1 MTAAL
6 NTPRLLPKSPAHET
20 AFEDRGSSAAA
31 GNFARLMEQVAG
43 APGAKAR
50 KTAGQSQADTTL
62 PDVEEDSETD
72 EISQRPASPGDQDVS
87 SAPQPPWLLG
97 IPATVFNRPLPALG
111 QLAPD
116 EAQDLR
122 ALPEFL
128 ELANSAFVAGLTE
141 AELSSASVDSAKA
154 LLQPNLAQSQPIG
167 SPSAEKGGLA
177 AGDSPLAE
185 GAKKMPTA
193 ERLDGNALPV
203 GQAGDSAAEVLAVGA
218 GTGPAANPSNS
229 RPAVVGVGPASAAVE
244 STAHEQ
250 VLMAAVSDSGTSAA
264 SHAGMMQAMREM
276 TETASPAEQQLP
288 CGLPVIEAAA
298 FAGRDRKARVN
309 EGDRLADLPV
319 GVAEMGLALADQPTR
334 HELSV
339 YTEAVA
345 SPTVPTEGVRRAIE
359 SAAAG
364 LRRTDAFS
372 LSLVLTP
379 DSNTQLALHVELQQG
394 QLDVRVVLERGD
406 FAALGAEWSQLQS
419 RFAEQGVRLAPLV
432 SGAGTGDG
440 LAGEPSFS
448 QGRSRQESSLED
460 WPIPVLGK
468 SEART
473 SGVRTVVAT
482 NGRAWWA

>member
-6 NTPRLLPKSPAHET
+6 NTSRLPPKSPAHET
-20 AFEDRGSSAAA
+20 TSEDRGSSAAA
-31 GNFARLMEQVAG
+31 GNFARLMEQVVG

-50 KTAGQSQADTTL
+50 KITGRSPADMPL

-72 EISQRPASPGDQDVS
+72 EISQRPGSPGDPDVS
-87 SAPQPPWLLG
+87 TAPQPPWLAG
-97 IPATVFNRPLPALG
+97 MPATVFNRPLPAFG

-116 EAQDLR
+116 EAQDWR

-128 ELANSAFVAGLTE
+128 ELADSAPAAGLTE
-141 AELSSASVDSAKA
+141 ATLGSASVDAAKA
-154 LLQPNLAQSQPIG
+154 LLQPNLAQSQPSG
-167 SPSAEKGGLA
+167 SPLAEKGGLA

-185 GAKKMPTA
+185 DAKNMPTA
-193 ERLDGNALPV
+193 ERLDGYALPV

-218 GTGPAANPSNS
+218 GTGPAAIPSNS
-229 RPAVVGVGPASAAVE
+229 RSVVAGACPASAVVE

-250 VLMAAVSDSGTSAA
+250 ALMTAVSDSGTSAA
-264 SHAGMMQAMREM
+264 SHTGMMQATREM
-276 TETASPAEQQLP
+276 TETACPAEQELP
-288 CGLPVIEAAA
+288 CGVPVIEAAT
-298 FAGRDRKARVN
+298 FAGRDRKTRVN

-319 GVAEMGLALADQPTR
+319 GAAEMVFALADQPTR

-339 YTEAVA
+339 YAEAVV
-345 SPTVPTEGVRRAIE
+345 SPTVPAEGVRRAIE

-364 LRRTDAFS
+364 LRRTDASS

-394 QLDVRVVLERGD
+394 RLDVRVVLERGD

-419 RFAEQGVRLAPLV
+419 RLAEQGVRLAPLV
-432 SGAGTGDG
+432 SGAGAGDG

-448 QGRSRQESSLED
+448 QGRSRQERSFGD
-460 WPIPVLGK
+460 WPIPALGK
-468 SEART
+468 PEART